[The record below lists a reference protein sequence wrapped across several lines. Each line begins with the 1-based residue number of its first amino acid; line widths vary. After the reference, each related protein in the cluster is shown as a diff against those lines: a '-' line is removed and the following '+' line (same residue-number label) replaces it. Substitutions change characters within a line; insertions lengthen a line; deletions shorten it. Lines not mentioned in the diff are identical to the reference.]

1 MSSEG
6 KQDMKSKVER
16 VGTDTVV
23 SWDEAF
29 GFVNLKA
36 QFLLAEKPGTT

>member
-6 KQDMKSKVER
+6 KQDMKSKVAR
-16 VGTDTVV
+16 VGTDTVA

-36 QFLLAEKPGTT
+36 QVLWAEKPGTT